1 MIVKSQNK
9 SFIERLKDTL
19 VSENFDSLLNEIN
32 QKDYNFEKMVGIFIN
47 VNNGKL
53 TLIPVPGETI
63 VLDYLNFSTLEKY
76 VANDTLVKNVKKRL
90 SLVEKEYLNKKALHP
105 DELDNRILM
114 QVVNYYHNYGN
125 VTIPYIMS
133 GLMTAQNF
141 NTENIVSE
149 IIKESPL
156 TNSVRLFNQ
165 TKNLFSDQYFNS
177 EYKKDAQKVIFDRIL
192 KYKSQL
198 VKNNIVYLGEAIKTF
213 FNEDEL
219 KKLIMYIA
227 KTNDITFI
235 KQILIDSYI
244 KFPKYHMKDIVEYYK
259 DNENPYA
266 EIIAMAS
273 RLDIL
278 NELNETHVLLD
289 ISSSEDTKNTQLIQ
303 RIFKSYSVDSVVIKS
318 LQNIR
323 KIQSAKSA
331 NKPYKIY
338 IPDYIINELEFSYGI
353 KYENNFSQFADQ
365 LVELRAARK
374 NNNTKF
380 LIEKKNDII
389 VQPAVEIQSIINDSL
404 KITV

>member
-32 QKDYNFEKMVGIFIN
+32 QKDYNFGKMVSIFIN

-63 VLDYLNFSTLEKY
+63 VLDCLNFSTLEKY
-76 VANDTLVKNVKKRL
+76 VANNTLVKNVKKRL
-90 SLVEKEYLNKKALHP
+90 SLVEKEYFNKKALHP

-125 VTIPYIMS
+125 VTIPYINA
-133 GLMTAQNF
+133 GLMTTQNF
-141 NTENIVSE
+141 NTEKIVAE
-149 IIKESPL
+149 IIKASPL
-156 TNSVRLFNQ
+156 TDSVRLFNQ

-177 EYKKDAQKVIFDRIL
+177 EYKKDAQKVIIERIF
-192 KYKSQL
+192 KYKAQL
-198 VKNNIVYLGEAIKTF
+198 VKDNIVYLGEAIKTF
-213 FNEDEL
+213 FDEDEL
-219 KKLIMYIA
+219 KKLIMDIA

-244 KFPKYHMKDIVEYYK
+244 KVPKYHMKDIVAYYK

-273 RLDIL
+273 RLDVV

-353 KYENNFSQFADQ
+353 KYENNFAQFADQ
-365 LVELRAARK
+365 LVELREARK

-389 VQPAVEIQSIINDSL
+389 VQPAVEIQNIINDSL